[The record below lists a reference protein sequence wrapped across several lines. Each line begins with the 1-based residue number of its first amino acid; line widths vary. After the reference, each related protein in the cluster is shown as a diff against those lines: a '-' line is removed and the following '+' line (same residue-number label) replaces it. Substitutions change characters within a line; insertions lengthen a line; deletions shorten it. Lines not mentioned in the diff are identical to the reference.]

1 MNRTRAKVITSDIE
15 TALLPIVRKY
25 GLKSITAGRTVI
37 NVSNGSMVVKLEVV
51 EEGGLTPQQ
60 AKYNLLREQ
69 LGLPALDAEFIFG
82 RQYYKVVGLN
92 KTNKV
97 LAVRVATGRRYRFN
111 VQAVQQALGM
121 PLTDATPRPARRI
134 PARRRSLATETR
146 MERQEQN
153 NEAAE
158 WIKSAPKPPMG
169 FPLNQ
174 PAESNARPSEPGKG
188 KFAIDI

>member
-37 NVSNGSMVVKLEVV
+37 NVSNGSMVVKLEVE

-60 AKYNLLREQ
+60 AKYNLFREQ
-69 LGLPALDAEFIFG
+69 LGLPALDTEFIYG

-97 LAVRVATGRRYRFN
+97 LAVRVATGRRYRFS

-121 PLTDATPRPARRI
+121 TVTEAAPRPTRRI
-134 PARRRSLATETR
+134 PARRGRSLATETR

-153 NEAAE
+153 NEAGD
-158 WIKSAPKPPMG
+158 WMKSAPKPPMG

-174 PAESNARPSEPGKG
+174 PAESKLPDTPGKG

>member
-37 NVSNGSMVVKLEVV
+37 TVNNGSMVVKLEVV

-69 LGLPALDAEFIFG
+69 LGLPVLDTEFIYG
-82 RQYYKVVGLN
+82 RNYYRIVGLN

-97 LAVRVATGRRYRFN
+97 LAVRVATGKRYRFS
-111 VQAVQQALGM
+111 VQMVQQALNL
-121 PLTDATPRPARRI
+121 PVTEAAPRSTRRI
-134 PARRRSLATETR
+134 GARRRSLATETR

-153 NEAAE
+153 NEASD
-158 WIKSAPKPPMG
+158 WMKSAPKPPMG

-174 PAESNARPSEPGKG
+174 PAESKLPESSGKG

>member
-15 TALLPIVRKY
+15 AALLPIVRKY

-37 NVSNGSMVVKLEVV
+37 TVNNGSMVVKLEVV

-69 LGLPALDAEFIFG
+69 LGLPVLDTEFVYG
-82 RQYYKVVGLN
+82 RNYYRIVGLN

-97 LAVRVATGRRYRFN
+97 LAVRVATGKRYRFS
-111 VQAVQQALGM
+111 VQMVQQALSL
-121 PLTDATPRPARRI
+121 PVTEAAPRPLRRI
-134 PARRRSLATETR
+134 GARRRSLATETR

-153 NEAAE
+153 NEATD
-158 WIKSAPKPPMG
+158 WMRTAPKPPMG

-174 PAESNARPSEPGKG
+174 PAESKLPERSGKG